1 MALELPTTARV
12 LFQAQLRPLQ
22 GTRFQPTGFPDI
34 GASTYR
40 LPDGTEMLIVESQ
53 QSIANRLEAVCW
65 DEAKDD
71 LVPELAGMPYVRVEQ
86 NGSFL
91 TSSILE
97 AHRLNSVYIEK
108 SDAFEKIRQA
118 IGHEEKR
125 PVDRKRFVRA
135 LFQLDPS
142 SLLHGVFL
150 ESIDGRLRV
159 ERVVSGSIEAR
170 GASVVSTGGVKIDR
184 VSASGG
190 DDAGAAQGYG
200 NVPFHRDEFVANEI
214 VAYFNIDVAQL
225 RSFGLPELASRF
237 LFALAL
243 WKISAFFETGL
254 RLRTA
259 CDLDVIRVEAI
270 RPDGFRLPA
279 RAELMAALR
288 ELIPMLAKEGLFASP
303 PVTIASYD
311 DKKSAERKAK
321 GKR

>member
-1 MALELPTTARV
+1 MALDIPTTARV
-12 LFQAQLRPLQ
+12 LFRAQLRPLQ

-40 LPDGTEMLIVESQ
+40 LPDGREMVVVESQ
-53 QSIANRLEAVCW
+53 QSLANRLEAVCW
-65 DEAKDD
+65 DEAKSD

-86 NGSFL
+86 NGSLL

-108 SDAFEKIRQA
+108 SDAFDKIRQA

-125 PVDRKRFVRA
+125 PIDRKRFVRA
-135 LFQLDPS
+135 LFQIDPS

-159 ERVVSGSIEAR
+159 ERVVSGSIEAS
-170 GASVVSTGGVKIDR
+170 GATLVATGGVKIDR
-184 VSASGG
+184 VNASGS

-200 NVPFHRDEFVANEI
+200 NVPFHRDEFVADEI

-225 RSFGLPELASRF
+225 RSFGLPEIATRF
-237 LFALAL
+237 LFALGL
-243 WKISAFFETGL
+243 WKIAAFFESGL

-259 CDLDVIRVEAI
+259 CDLDVIELKAT
-270 RPDGFRLPA
+270 RPDGFKLPA
-279 RAELMAALR
+279 REQLTAALR
-288 ELIPMLAKEGLFASP
+288 ELIPMLATEGLFASP
-303 PVTIASYD
+303 PITVANYD
-311 DKKSAERKAK
+311 DKKRAEKKAK
-321 GKR
+321 SKP